1 MSDTKETP
9 EVVEA
14 PRLRY
19 INYPPLDKE
28 EVVGR
33 DWPKML
39 RFEKDTE
46 LRVKVWNEDQEK
58 DARKKYG
65 AAPPKAKAPAN
76 YVNPVDAPPPAEDTG
91 TTLYPKMLR
100 FPTGQLDPETQAP
113 ILERVIV
120 KSEEEEAAVRSKH
133 GEKPA
138 KRQTSDEDR
147 KDAVKKHVVGKDDQ
161 A

>member
-1 MSDTKETP
+1 MSDTNKEP

-19 INYPPLDKE
+19 LNYPALDKE
-28 EVVGR
+28 EVIGR

-39 RFEKDTE
+39 RFEKDP
-46 LRVKVWNEDQEK
+46 LFRAKVWNEEQEK

-65 AAPPKAKAPAN
+65 PAPKEVKAPAN
-76 YVNPVDAPPPAEDTG
+76 YVNPDDAPPPAEPDG
-91 TTLYPKMLR
+91 TIFYPKMLR
-100 FPTGQLDPETQAP
+100 FPTGKLDPETQTP
-113 ILERVIV
+113 ILERVTV
-120 KSEEEEAAVRSKH
+120 HSEEEEAAVRAKH

-138 KRQTSDEDR
+138 KRKTSDEDR
-147 KDAVKKHVVGKDDQ
+147 KEAVAKHVVGKDDQ